1 MFQAAILRT
10 ISVLPVILLV
20 LAVVLSVPGATRA
33 DLNNQVKIIVN
44 PTVEIAELQRDDLAR
59 IYLGK
64 KTLWDSGA
72 RIQPSLLNE
81 NSSATKQFLE
91 TGLRKTVRQY
101 RAYWKRLLFSGGGV
115 APRTFRSSTQVVD
128 FVASTEGG
136 IGVIE
141 GTIDDDRVRVVSIK
155 E

>member
-1 MFQAAILRT
+1 MFQAATLRA

-20 LAVVLSVPGATRA
+20 LAVVLSTPGATKA
-33 DLNNQVKIIVN
+33 DLTDQVRIIVN
-44 PTVEIAELQRDDLAR
+44 PAVEITELQRDDLAR

-72 RIQPSLLNE
+72 RIRPSPLNE
-81 NSSATKQFLE
+81 KSSVTKDFLE

-101 RAYWKRLLFSGGGV
+101 RAYWKRRLFSGGGV
-115 APRTFRSSTQVVD
+115 APRTFGSSTQVVD

-136 IGVIE
+136 IGVVE
-141 GTIDDDRVRVVSIK
+141 GTIDDDRVRVLSIK